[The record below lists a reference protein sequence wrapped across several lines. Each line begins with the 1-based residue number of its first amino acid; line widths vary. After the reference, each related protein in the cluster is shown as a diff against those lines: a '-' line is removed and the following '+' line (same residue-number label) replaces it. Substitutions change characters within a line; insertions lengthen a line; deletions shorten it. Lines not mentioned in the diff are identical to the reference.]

1 MIENLNDS
9 WNLTQTFNKTILI
22 NAAANSNKEIVEL
35 LLRQERVDVNMKDI
49 LNQSHS
55 QYLNLTFSWNLIF
68 EWFMEF
74 TLNI

>member
-9 WNLTQTFNKTILI
+9 WNLTQTFNMTILI
-22 NAAANSNKEIVEL
+22 NAAANGNKEIVEL

-55 QYLNLTFSWNLIF
+55 
-68 EWFMEF
+68 
-74 TLNI
+74 